1 MQRRYFIKA
10 GVLGLG
16 GLSLGSAAFSYFH
29 KSSPNSFYYITASSV
44 EASILPI
51 PSSMRIPFEW
61 NWFGVHNEAVILK
74 FKKDSKQKVMP
85 ALFRITTAIDVR
97 EKKLVEVFLLVSN
110 KKLGVLDI
118 SYAPLFQPFELAL
131 SASDVEAVFAEG
143 LALKQIKGN
152 SPLWLFT
159 EEDKVNASNKGL
171 MPHLL
176 FYKTEKK
183 SLDLFFA
190 NFLSLN
196 SVQSFGWME
205 GCVLDSLMD
214 LNKRYPEKKINAQI
228 DAHLNLYFDK
238 QNNLF
243 YEGPY
248 SKPYKNEFYGIEA
261 LLPFAAI
268 AQRDPKHPLLS
279 KVADY
284 CLSKKDSNGLII
296 DRDITTEGCYTIAYP
311 LASIAIALQQK
322 DLAASAIQQLLIRKN
337 LLVKDEKI
345 HQKMDENKQLSF
357 ANWARG
363 VSWYLLG
370 LVRTLSLLEENPTLC
385 LGLENEISILKQEF
399 TRAADWA
406 IQYQNSA
413 NLWFCFLD
421 KPESGIDTSG
431 SAGIAAAMAIG
442 VAKGYLQANKYITLQ
457 STLKSLYTYLTPDGF
472 LSGAAQANKGGREL
486 QESGYR
492 VISQYA
498 SGLMAQLIAGLN
510 EKV

>member
-16 GLSLGSAAFSYFH
+16 GLSLGCAAFPYINKF
-29 KSSPNSFYYITASSV
+29 SPNAFYYVTASSV
-44 EASILPI
+44 EASKLPI
-51 PSSMRIPFEW
+51 PSSMRTPFEW
-61 NWFGVHNEAVILK
+61 NWFGVHNEAVVLK
-74 FKKDSKQKVMP
+74 FKKDSKQKAMP
-85 ALFRITTAIDVR
+85 ALFRISTAIDVR
-97 EKKLVEVFLLVSN
+97 EKKLVEVYLPLSN

-118 SYAPLFQPFELAL
+118 RYSPVFQPFELAL
-131 SASDVEAVFAEG
+131 SANDVEAVFAEG
-143 LALKQIKGN
+143 LALKQIKGD

-159 EEDKVNASNKGL
+159 EKDNDNTSNQAL

-176 FYKTEKK
+176 FYKNQTKPIEA
-183 SLDLFFA
+183 FFT

-196 SVQSFGWME
+196 SVQTFGWME
-205 GCVLDSLMD
+205 GCVLDGLMD
-214 LNKRYPEKKINAQI
+214 LNKRYPEKKITAQI
-228 DAHLNLYFDK
+228 DAHLNLYFDNQK
-238 QNNLF
+238 NLF

-268 AQRDPKHPLLS
+268 AQRDTKHPLLS

-296 DRDITTEGCYTIAYP
+296 DRDTTTEGCYTIAYP
-311 LASIAIALQQK
+311 LASIAVALQQK
-322 DLAASAIQQLLIRKN
+322 ELAASAIQQLLIRKN

-370 LVRTLSLLEENPTLC
+370 LVRTLSLLDENPALC
-385 LGLENEISILKQEF
+385 VGLENEISILKQEF

-421 KPESGIDTSG
+421 KPASGIDTSG
-431 SAGIAAAMAIG
+431 SAGFAAAMAIG
-442 VAKGYLQANKYITLQ
+442 VAKGYLQASKYVTLP
-457 STLKSLYTYLTPDGF
+457 STLKSLYSYITPDGF
-472 LSGAAQANKGGREL
+472 LSGASQANKGGLAL

-498 SGLMAQLIAGLN
+498 SGLMAQLIAAL
-510 EKV
+510 EKKE